1 MTASQNGWPLITPAS
16 VNAKT
21 TGLDLVSGRVR
32 KGDVYTV
39 LAHVAHQFHTR
50 VEKVQRKQSWG
61 WAYRAIRGATKWSN
75 HASAT
80 AIDLNSAKHPLGRH
94 GTFTAKQVK
103 TIHKILAEVDGVVRW
118 GGDYWPSRPDEMHFE
133 INLQPKGSPAKV
145 KAVAARLRGVKAPTK
160 SAPAWTYPV
169 LRRGAKGALV
179 GVLKARLLARHPVH
193 VRKTLRRLSVPVKRF
208 SASRTFDA
216 ATEAVLIDVQK
227 LARLRVDGVAGR
239 EVWTHLGLAK
249 QVRTPK
255 KK

>member
-1 MTASQNGWPLITPAS
+1 MTTSQNGWPLVTPATYK
-16 VNAKT
+16 AKT
-21 TGLDLVSGRVR
+21 TGLDLISGRVR

-39 LAHVAHQFHTR
+39 LAYVAAQVHRR
-50 VEKVQRKQSWG
+50 VERVQRKQSWG

-80 AIDLNSAKHPLGRH
+80 AVDLNSAKHPLGRH
-94 GTFTAKQVK
+94 GTFTARQVK

-145 KAVAARLRGVKAPTK
+145 RAVAARLRGEKTPEKTVQ
-160 SAPAWTYPV
+160 AWTYPV
-169 LRRGAKGALV
+169 LRKGARGALV
-179 GVLKARLLARHPVH
+179 VLLKRRLLARHPIH
-193 VRKTLRRLSVPVKRF
+193 ARKTLKRLRVPVKAF
-208 SASRTFDA
+208 TGQKFDA
-216 ATEAVLIDVQK
+216 VTEAVLIDVQK
-227 LARLRVDGVAGR
+227 LAKLRVDGAAGR